1 MPLMKI
7 HNNISLKTFNTFGI
21 DVNASQ
27 FVEVHSIEDLKEVL
41 NYIKENQL
49 NYYILGGGSNIL
61 FTRDFDG
68 VVVHIQTKGIAI
80 TRQSQHAVLVK
91 VSAGENW
98 HDWVMWSL
106 EQGYSG
112 LENLALIPGNV
123 GSSPIQNIGAYGVEV
138 KNVIECVEVMDIE
151 TGRIRKVV
159 QSDCQFG
166 YRDSIFKKS
175 KGKYIVTAVN
185 FHLKKNQ
192 NQVNTS
198 YGAIQ
203 SVLEQKGNLQPTALD
218 IANTV
223 IQIRQSKLPDPKI
236 LGNSGSFFKNP
247 VIPKNLFS
255 QLQSRFPEIPHY
267 PAPDDQV
274 KLAAGWLIEHA
285 GYKGKR
291 FGEVGVHEQQAL
303 VLVNY
308 GNAQG
313 TEVVALAQ
321 KIQQTVLTQFGVTLE
336 IEVNIV

>member
-1 MPLMKI
+1 MKI
-7 HNNISLKTFNTFGI
+7 HNNISLKAYNTFGI
-21 DVNASQ
+21 ESIATQ
-27 FVEVHSIEDLKEVL
+27 FVEIDSIDALKEVL
-41 NYIKENQL
+41 KYIEDHHL
-49 NYYILGGGSNIL
+49 NYYILGGGSNTL
-61 FTRDFDG
+61 FSQNFDG
-68 VVVHIQTKGIAI
+68 IVIHLQIKGITI
-80 TRQSQHAVLVK
+80 IKENSNAVLLK
-91 VSAGENW
+91 VCAGENW
-98 HDWVMWSL
+98 HELVMWSL
-106 EQGYSG
+106 AQGYTG

-138 KNVIECVEVMDIE
+138 KDIIDYVEVME
-151 TGRIRKVV
+151 VTT
-159 QSDCQFG
+159 QSIQKIMHSECQFG

-175 KGKYIVTAVN
+175 KRKYIVTAVSFN
-185 FHLKKNQ
+185 LKKNQ
-192 NQVNTS
+192 SQVNTT

-203 SVLEQKGNLQPTALD
+203 SVLIQKGIVQPTALD

-223 IQIRQSKLPDPKI
+223 IQIRQSKLPDPKV

-247 VIPKNLFS
+247 VISKTLFS
-255 QLQSRFPEIPHY
+255 KLQSLFPEIPHY

-274 KLAAGWLIEHA
+274 KLAAGWLIEQA
-285 GYKGKR
+285 GFKGKR

-336 IEVNIV
+336 MEVNIV

>member
-91 VSAGENW
+91 VCAGENW

-138 KNVIECVEVMDIE
+138 KDVIECVEVMDIE

-159 QSDCQFG
+159 QSDCQFV

-274 KLAAGWLIEHA
+274 KLAAGWLIEQA

-336 IEVNIV
+336 MEVNIV

>member
-1 MPLMKI
+1 MKI
-7 HNNISLKTFNTFGI
+7 HKNISLKAYNTFGI
-21 DVNASQ
+21 ESIAAQ
-27 FVEVHSIEDLKEVL
+27 FVEIDSIEALKVVL
-41 NYIKENQL
+41 KYIEDQQL
-49 NYYILGGGSNIL
+49 NYYILGGGSNTL
-61 FTRDFDG
+61 FTRNFDG
-68 VVVHIQTKGIAI
+68 MVIHLQIKGITI
-80 TRQSQHAVLVK
+80 IRQSQNAVLLK
-91 VSAGENW
+91 VCAGENW
-98 HDWVMWSL
+98 HELVMWSL
-106 EQGYSG
+106 EQGYAG

-138 KNVIECVEVMDIE
+138 KDVIECVEVME
-151 TGRIRKVV
+151 VTTQRIQKIIH
-159 QSDCQFG
+159 SECQFG

-175 KGKYIVTAVN
+175 KGKYIVTAVSFN
-185 FHLKKNQ
+185 LKKNQ
-192 NQVNTS
+192 SQVNTT

-203 SVLEQKGNLQPTALD
+203 SVLIQKGNLQPTALD

-223 IQIRQSKLPDPKI
+223 IQIRQSKLPDPKV

-274 KLAAGWLIEHA
+274 KLAAGWLIEQA

-308 GNAQG
+308 GNAKG
-313 TEVVALAQ
+313 DEVVALAQ
-321 KIQQTVLTQFGVTLE
+321 KIQQTVLTQFGISLE
-336 IEVNIV
+336 MEVNIV